1 MYVIKKNNTKV
12 LIGGTVYTL
21 SGEESEEY
29 IQRVALYINNKMDEL
44 KHSDNGQ
51 MLNTRLLN
59 VLLAINIADDLFK
72 ERDDVEA
79 KLSELTAKDEEIEAL
94 KAEMAEIQLSKTSL
108 NDQIKNLENAVQSY
122 KKELDEYIEIFEEN
136 K

>member
-1 MYVIKKNNTKV
+1 MSSKNNTKV

>member
-1 MYVIKKNNTKV
+1 MSSKNNTKV

-44 KHSDNGQ
+44 KQSDNGQ
-51 MLNTRLLN
+51 KLNTRLLN

-72 ERDDVEA
+72 ERDSIV
-79 KLSELTAKDEEIEAL
+79 SKDEVIASKDKEIKLL
-94 KAEMAEIQLSKTSL
+94 KEQIDSL
-108 NDQIKNLENAVQSY
+108 DSDKASYDNKIKELENIVQSY

>member
-1 MYVIKKNNTKV
+1 MSSKNNTKV

-29 IQRVALYINNKMDEL
+29 IQRVALYINNKMDDL
-44 KHSDNGQ
+44 KQSDNGQ
-51 MLNTRLLN
+51 RLNTRLLN

-72 ERDDVEA
+72 E
-79 KLSELTAKDEEIEAL
+79 KDSIEQYKERLHQKDKEIELLKEQIDAL
-94 KAEMAEIQLSKTSL
+94 DSEKSSYDNKIQE
-108 NDQIKNLENAVQSY
+108 LENIVQSY

>member
-1 MYVIKKNNTKV
+1 MSPKNNTKV

-44 KHSDNGQ
+44 KQSNNGQ
-51 MLNTRLLN
+51 MLNSRLLN
-59 VLLAINIADDLFK
+59 VLLGINIADDLFK
-72 ERDDVEA
+72 ERDDNQIHLDKILDKEQEITTLNEQLA
-79 KLSELTAKDEEIEAL
+79 SKDKVKSDLEKKITE
-94 KAEMAEIQLSKTSL
+94 
-108 NDQIKNLENAVQSY
+108 LENAIQSY
-122 KKELDEYIEIFEEN
+122 KKELDEYIEIFEET